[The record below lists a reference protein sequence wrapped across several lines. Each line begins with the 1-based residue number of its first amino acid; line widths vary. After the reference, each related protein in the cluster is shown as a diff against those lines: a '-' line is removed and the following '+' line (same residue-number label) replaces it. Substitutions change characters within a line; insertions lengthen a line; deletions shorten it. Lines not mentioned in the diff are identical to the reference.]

1 MSEIAKEKTEFTDV
15 PDKLEIPKIEPKES
29 FSLEQADTVF
39 GKMWSIDNVPNWVQK
54 NEDGQVFYGYDDGD
68 GNTTWYDSE
77 MNLDSSTPTP
87 TEGDICDSLY
97 PYES

>member
-15 PDKLEIPKIEPKES
+15 SDKLEISRIEPKES
-29 FSLEQADTVF
+29 FSLEQAEDVLKKLC
-39 GKMWSIDNVPNWVQK
+39 GVDESPDWVQK
-54 NEDGQVFYGYDDGD
+54 NEDGQIFYGYDDGD

-77 MNLDSSTPTP
+77 MNLDSSTPTS